1 MTYQIY
7 PKLMKPTLD
16 FIIAIVFLVFSSP
29 ILIVTTILLFFS
41 NKGKPFFYQRRPG
54 KDEKIFK
61 IIKFKTMND
70 KKDENGDLLPDD
82 KRITVVG
89 NIVRK
94 TSIDEMLQ
102 FINILKGEMSLIGPR
117 PLLPKYL
124 PYYSKSEKK
133 RHDVKP
139 GITGLAQINGRN
151 FLDWDTKLRYD
162 VEYVENISF
171 SNDFKILIKTIGKVL
186 KSKDISNNQNALQ
199 PSLDVMRKS
208 KPVKA

>member
-7 PKLMKPTLD
+7 PKLMKPALD

-124 PYYSKSEKK
+124 PYYTKSEKK

-151 FLDWDTKLRYD
+151 FLDWDTKLKYD

>member
-1 MTYQIY
+1 
-7 PKLMKPTLD
+7 MKPALD

-124 PYYSKSEKK
+124 PYYTKSEKK

-151 FLDWDTKLRYD
+151 FLDWDTKLKYD

-199 PSLDVMRKS
+199 PSLDVMREN